1 MTRGR
6 TTEPGARLADLDAVA
21 MRLPQVE
28 RSTSSGGRHSYAVAG
43 KAFVHSREPRKDAVD
58 PETGERMAD
67 VLIFWVADLGDKDAL
82 VQAEGPFF
90 TTPHWDGY
98 KGVLLRERDLGQ
110 VSRRELEEVV
120 TDSWLARAPKRLAKE
135 FLAGSAEPS

>member
-6 TTEPGARLADLDAVA
+6 NTRSGARLADLDAVA

-28 RSTSSGGRHSYAVAG
+28 RSTSSDGRHSYEVAG
-43 KAFVHSREPRKDAVD
+43 KAFVLSRGPRKDAVD

-67 VLIFWVADLGDKDAL
+67 VLVFWVPDLTDKDAL
-82 VQAEGPFF
+82 VEADGPFF
-90 TTPHWDGY
+90 TTPHWNGY

-120 TDSWLARAPKRLAKE
+120 TDAWLARAPKRLAKE
-135 FLAGSAEPS
+135 LLKQLEDEA